1 MNASSPTQTP
11 TASSLT
17 AGKITRK
24 QLAAH
29 CGLCVRTIDELT
41 RRGVLGHY
49 KIGKAVRYDL
59 PEVEGVL
66 RERFHV
72 GAQVG
77 QAVLSPPSSEPRG
90 SGEEPTFRKNLRP
103 AIHDEQ
109 TAAAAA
115 NAGALSCDEDQET
128 LGGGWRTNRPTSGA
142 PTCPAQVG
150 RAVLS
155 PPSSEPRGSGEEQIF
170 QEDLRPAIHDVQTAA
185 AKAGAGA
192 LSCDGDQETLGGG
205 WRTNRPTECRAPA
218 CPAQVGQAV
227 LSPPSSEPRGS
238 GEEPTFRKNLR
249 PAIHDEQTA
258 AAAAAAAANAGALSC
273 DEDQETL
280 DGGLSTNRPTSGAA
294 AKAGALS
301 CDEDQETL
309 GGGWRTNRPTSGA
322 ASCAA
327 SITQP
332 AA

>member
-128 LGGGWRTNRPTSGA
+128 L
-142 PTCPAQVG
+142 
-150 RAVLS
+150 
-155 PPSSEPRGSGEEQIF
+155 
-170 QEDLRPAIHDVQTAA
+170 
-185 AKAGAGA
+185 
-192 LSCDGDQETLGGG
+192 
-205 WRTNRPTECRAPA
+205 
-218 CPAQVGQAV
+218 
-227 LSPPSSEPRGS
+227 
-238 GEEPTFRKNLR
+238 
-249 PAIHDEQTA
+249 
-258 AAAAAAAANAGALSC
+258 
-273 DEDQETL
+273 